1 MLNEIRK
8 WINRHHLICP
18 GDKVLAACSGG
29 PDSMALVHIL
39 LMLAPEYNF
48 TLAVG
53 HVNHMLRGGESDEDE
68 QFVKTFCRRRHVPFY
83 RTAID
88 VRRFRQKSGR
98 SVEDAARH
106 VRYDWLQKVALDI
119 GGAKIAT
126 GHHRDDQAETV
137 LINLLRGA
145 GSAGLRGMQPERNG
159 IIRPLLSVSRQEIAM
174 YCAEHRLNPR
184 TDSSN
189 RDTDY
194 LRNRIRL
201 RLLPD
206 IEREYNP
213 SIREALWRTAALLSD
228 EHGFIRE
235 TVLALW
241 PQIAKEH
248 GTAMS
253 LDEELIRRQPRALQR
268 EIFRLA
274 IEKKQGN
281 LKGISFCH
289 VENLIYMTETA
300 SVGSIMELPGGLLA
314 KKGYHVIE
322 IGQEK
327 IEMPVESILPGI
339 QLNVPG
345 ITYIPQSHSK
355 IIARMLDAYPCQDK
369 NAMTAVFDWQA
380 LTPPLFVR
388 TRVPGDRFRPIGL
401 NGTKKLKDYFIDEK
415 VPRCRRDEALVFCDE
430 KSIIWVGGYRQ
441 AEHGKVTARTTEYL
455 QLIIEPMNSTG
466 GATDDQ

>member
-1 MLNEIRK
+1 MLKEIRK
-8 WINRHHLICP
+8 WINRHRLIRP

-39 LMLAPEYNF
+39 LMLRPEYKF
-48 TLAVG
+48 TLAVA
-53 HVNHMLRGGESDEDE
+53 HLNHMLRGGESDEDE
-68 QFVKTFCRRRHVPFY
+68 EFVEAFCRRHSVPFY

-88 VRRFRQKSGR
+88 VRRFAQESGR
-98 SVEDAARH
+98 SIEDAARY

-159 IIRPLLSVSRQEIAM
+159 VIRPLLSVNRQEIAI
-174 YCAEHRLNPR
+174 YCAEHQLHPR

-201 RLLPD
+201 KLLPD

-213 SIREALWRTAALLSD
+213 AIRETLWRTAALLSD
-228 EHGFIRE
+228 EHNFIRE
-235 TVLALW
+235 TVLNLW
-241 PQIAKEH
+241 PQIAQEREK
-248 GTAMS
+248 S
-253 LDEELIRRQPRALQR
+253 IILNVNLILKQPIALKR

-274 IEKKQGN
+274 VEKKQGN
-281 LKGISFCH
+281 LRGISFCH
-289 VENLIYMTETA
+289 VENLIYMAETA

-314 KKGYHVIE
+314 KKGYNEIE

-327 IEMPVESILPGI
+327 AGGPVETVLPGI
-339 QLNVPG
+339 KLDLPG
-345 ITYIPQSHSK
+345 VTYIPQFHTK
-355 IIARMLDAYPCQDK
+355 IIARVLDVRPRQDG
-369 NAMTAVFDWQA
+369 NSMTSVFDWHA
-380 LTPPLFVR
+380 LTPPVYVR
-388 TRVPGDRFRPIGL
+388 TRLPGDRFKPLGL

-415 VPRCRRDEALVFCDE
+415 VPRCKRDKALVFCDGNG
-430 KSIIWVGGYRQ
+430 IIWVGGYRQ
-441 AEHGKVTARTTEYL
+441 AEHGKVTAHTTEYL
-455 QLIIEPMNSTG
+455 QLTIEQMNSTG
-466 GATDDQ
+466 GATDD